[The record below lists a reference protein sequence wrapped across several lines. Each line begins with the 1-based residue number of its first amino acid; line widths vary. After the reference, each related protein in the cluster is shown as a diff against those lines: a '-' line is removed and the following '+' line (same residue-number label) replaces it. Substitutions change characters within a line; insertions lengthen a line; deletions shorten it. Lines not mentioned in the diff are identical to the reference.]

1 MSDQKDGNG
10 PPNQPRPQTWVERIA
25 AERGQNP
32 AQPLPDW
39 RSRILHERENAQPPS
54 GPSRQRWL
62 PQEQNTDLAKQ
73 VTRPPPSQPTPPQFP
88 PRGRER

>member
-1 MSDQKDGNG
+1 MSDQKDGSG

-54 GPSRQRWL
+54 GPS
-62 PQEQNTDLAKQ
+62 P
-73 VTRPPPSQPTPPQFP
+73 
-88 PRGRER
+88 